1 MSKWKSNNCKRK
13 TWMVDRMVRE
23 RVPLF
28 NALIRNFPALLRL
41 AQSSR
46 KVRGNQIRPHCCP
59 LLTYTEGYT
68 KCSGSL
74 SRWLV
79 NSSVT
84 LLLYLSVFFK
94 FMVIGL
100 VMEAVG
106 LKWVCCSMA
115 AIAWVTKHNWQKNIA
130 IRTEDDMCICILFD
144 IE

>member
-1 MSKWKSNNCKRK
+1 
-13 TWMVDRMVRE
+13 MVDRMVRE

-46 KVRGNQIRPHCCP
+46 KVRGKQIRP
-59 LLTYTEGYT
+59 LTYTEGYT

-106 LKWVCCSMA
+106 LK
-115 AIAWVTKHNWQKNIA
+115 
-130 IRTEDDMCICILFD
+130 
-144 IE
+144 

>member
-1 MSKWKSNNCKRK
+1 
-13 TWMVDRMVRE
+13 MVDRMVRE

-59 LLTYTEGYT
+59 LTYTEGYT
-68 KCSGSL
+68 KCSESL

-94 FMVIGL
+94 FVVIGL
-100 VMEAVG
+100 VMESVG
-106 LKWVCCSMA
+106 LKMSLLLDARNCLGDKA
-115 AIAWVTKHNWQKNIA
+115 QLTKKY
-130 IRTEDDMCICILFD
+130 CY
-144 IE
+144 

>member
-1 MSKWKSNNCKRK
+1 
-13 TWMVDRMVRE
+13 MVDRMVRE

-46 KVRGNQIRPHCCP
+46 KVRGNQIRP
-59 LLTYTEGYT
+59 LTYTEGYT
-68 KCSGSL
+68 KCSASL

-106 LKWVCCSMA
+106 LK
-115 AIAWVTKHNWQKNIA
+115 
-130 IRTEDDMCICILFD
+130 
-144 IE
+144 